1 VTAERAADP
10 EWPRCAVGPC
20 QRPAHAHGFCGMH
33 LNRLRRTGGPLGLR
47 GRPTWSGS
55 EVGYTRQ
62 HKITV
67 EVRGNATTLPCVW
80 CGAVGRSNGWSFDY
94 AAGDRTRLCPR
105 RGLVY
110 SCSPWDYSVRCGA
123 HHAAWDAINERG
135 AAPILQAWAWLL
147 ERMDAHG
154 GEVSSAVIYAEVA
167 AGISR
172 DHLSR
177 GRRAYTD
184 VVSWP
189 ASGVRR
195 NTACGDLR
203 SLPKW
208 KRPTRCR
215 RPRRPLPTCYSHAS
229 DQPATAL
236 PAKEGGIHDDR
247 SDS

>member
-1 VTAERAADP
+1 MSAGRPRLCHRHVTAERAADP

-94 AAGDRTRLCPR
+94 AAGDRTRVCPR

-154 GEVSSAVIYAEVA
+154 GEVSSAVIYAKAAA

-189 ASGVRR
+189 ASGRSQKHRVWRLTKSSEME
-195 NTACGDLR
+195 TAD
-203 SLPKW
+203 
-208 KRPTRCR
+208 
-215 RPRRPLPTCYSHAS
+215 AV
-229 DQPATAL
+229 
-236 PAKEGGIHDDR
+236 
-247 SDS
+247 